1 MTITRDKK
9 LVVDLVKNK
18 TMYAIK
24 WEQGGVL
31 PEFLGGYY
39 TDIPTAQSKI
49 NLYMQGIGCAE
60 TRSRKGK
67 WAKDQARKKA
77 TEEKETVING

>member
-9 LVVDLVKNK
+9 LVVDLVKSK

-24 WEQGGVL
+24 WENGGVL

-39 TDIPTAQSKI
+39 TDIPTAQKKI
-49 NLYMQGIGCAE
+49 NL
-60 TRSRKGK
+60 
-67 WAKDQARKKA
+67 
-77 TEEKETVING
+77 